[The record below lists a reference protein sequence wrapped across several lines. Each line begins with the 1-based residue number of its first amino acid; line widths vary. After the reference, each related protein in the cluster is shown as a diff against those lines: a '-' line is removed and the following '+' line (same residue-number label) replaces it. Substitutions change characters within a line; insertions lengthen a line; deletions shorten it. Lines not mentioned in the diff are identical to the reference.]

1 LNIEQIESRINRRP
15 YSPLFARLAAEYL
28 SAGRIQEA
36 KELCTSGLENYPAYS
51 TAYFVLAKC
60 FQKEENYPSALQN
73 LRAAKSLNP
82 NSQVLDDLERNIE
95 KLLIPISKE
104 QTQSDV
110 APLSPTD
117 QVSLQVAEPQVPDY
131 PTIVQTDV
139 ISSSDENIDT
149 HSTLSPELLIETT
162 VKDVAL
168 VQDKVADIPTS
179 PEPAEAIDDT
189 KDTEILTATIDEGL
203 TQDQETESSIASIT
217 ESVIEVPVEEVVQ
230 HQEPLETTIE
240 TLPELKPIDKIYT
253 PEKEQTETKILLPEF
268 LDDGRIVSK
277 TLAEIYADQGEYQE
291 AILTYRLLKQTRPN
305 LTDEIDI
312 RISELENKLHI
323 KIEQH

>member
-1 LNIEQIESRINRRP
+1 LNIEQIESRITRRP

-36 KELCTSGLENYPAYS
+36 KELCTTGLENYPTYS

-60 FQKEENYPSALQN
+60 LEKEENYPSALEN

-82 NSQVLDDLERNIE
+82 NSQVLDDFERNIE
-95 KLLIPISKE
+95 NLLIPISKE
-104 QTQSDV
+104 QTESEV
-110 APLSPTD
+110 APPSPIE
-117 QVSLQVAEPQVPDY
+117 QVSLQVAEPQVPDF
-131 PTIVQTDV
+131 PTIIQTDI
-139 ISSSDENIDT
+139 ISPSEEKIDT
-149 HSTLSPELLIETT
+149 PPTLSSESIIETSKEE
-162 VKDVAL
+162 VVS

-189 KDTEILTATIDEGL
+189 KDAEILTATIDEVL
-203 TQDQETESSIASIT
+203 TQDQETESSAASIT
-217 ESVIEVPVEEVVQ
+217 ESVIEAPVEEVVQ

-240 TLPELKPIDKIYT
+240 TPPELKPIDETYT
-253 PEKEQTETKILLPEF
+253 PNKEQTETKLLIPEF

-277 TLAEIYADQGEYQE
+277 TLAEIYATQGEYRE
-291 AILTYRLLKQTRPN
+291 AILTYRLLKQTHPN
-305 LTDEIDI
+305 LTDEIDR